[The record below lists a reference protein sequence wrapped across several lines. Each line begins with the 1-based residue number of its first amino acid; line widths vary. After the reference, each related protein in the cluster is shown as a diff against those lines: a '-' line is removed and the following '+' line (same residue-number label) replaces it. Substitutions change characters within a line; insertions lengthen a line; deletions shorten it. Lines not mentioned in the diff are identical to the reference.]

1 MLERRGSR
9 RRGFGGVPPIL
20 VRREAKLGPRFGRAE
35 FERGFATFKQT
46 YNVAPV
52 HALCA
57 PDVLARFC
65 ELYGSAGDSVH
76 QHSLRLQFDG
86 VPLVAAILAPG
97 TVAFEGDVDEER
109 MGDW

>member
-1 MLERRGSR
+1 ME
-9 RRGFGGVPPIL
+9 F
-20 VRREAKLGPRFGRAE
+20 VRREAHLGPSFDREE
-35 FERGFATFKQT
+35 FERGFATFKET
-46 YNVAPV
+46 YNVAPSR
-52 HALCA
+52 ALCA

-76 QHSLRLQFDG
+76 QHSLRLQFRD

-97 TVAFEGDVDEER
+97 TVAFEGEVDEER

>member
-1 MLERRGSR
+1 M
-9 RRGFGGVPPIL
+9 L
-20 VRREAKLGPRFGRAE
+20 VRREARLGRAFSRDE
-35 FERGFATFKQT
+35 FESGFATFKQT
-46 YNVAPV
+46 YNVAPL

-65 ELYGSAGDSVH
+65 ELYGRTGDSVH
-76 QHSLRLQFDG
+76 QHSLRLHFDG

-97 TVAFEGDVDEER
+97 TIAFEGEVDEER